1 MVICMIK
8 DKIQG
13 LWLVV
18 IYNRHGPQT
27 AMVRR
32 VSL

>member
-1 MVICMIK
+1 MIK

-13 LWLVV
+13 LWLVI

-27 AMVRR
+27 AMVRKA
-32 VSL
+32 SM

>member
-1 MVICMIK
+1 MVIYMIK

>member
-1 MVICMIK
+1 MIK
-8 DKIQG
+8 GKIQG

-27 AMVRR
+27 AMIGK
-32 VSL
+32 VSI